1 MKTVAWAA
9 ACAAGIASVSAYADL
24 ATDWCEKA
32 TSIAYQPAA
41 PGTSGTPATT
51 GSRLVT
57 LAHLA
62 MFEAVNSIDR
72 RYRPFYKYVDA
83 DPQASREAALSAAA
97 RGVLVKSSSN
107 PEKAKEFEAFH
118 QAVLAK
124 IPDGPAK
131 AAGIAV
137 GERAAESMLAARAND
152 GVDTVNDYRPATTPG
167 VYVPTQMPVAINW
180 FKVKPFALARAD
192 QFRAPAPYA
201 LASPEWA
208 RDYNEVKRM
217 GAKAGSARSEEQT
230 RIAKFW
236 EFTGPGTYM
245 PLATGIVKAKS
256 TDLTDSAR
264 ALALVSMAGHDAAI
278 AVFDSK
284 YAYNFWR
291 PVTAI
296 RNGDRDGN
304 DATDRDER
312 WEPFIPTPMH
322 PEYPCAHCTMQGA
335 AAAALRGLYG
345 NEFEEVKLV
354 STSAPGIERRFTKL
368 TDYVDE
374 VVNARVYDGVHYRT
388 SGEAGAELGRRVGEY
403 TFANYLTPVR

>member
-1 MKTVAWAA
+1 MRAIAWAA
-9 ACAAGIASVSAYADL
+9 AFAAGVVCITARADL

-32 TSIAYQPAA
+32 TSIAYQAA
-41 PGTSGTPATT
+41 PGTPATT

-57 LAHLA
+57 MAHVA

-72 RYRPFYKYVDA
+72 RYAPYKAYVEA

-97 RGVLVKSSSN
+97 RGVLVKSSLN
-107 PEKAKEFEAFH
+107 PEKTKEFEAFH

-137 GERAAESMLAARAND
+137 GERAAESILAERAND
-152 GVDTVNDYRPATTPG
+152 GSDAVNDYRPATTPG

-180 FKVKPFALARAD
+180 FKVKPFAMARAD
-192 QFRAPAPYA
+192 QFRSPPPYA
-201 LASPEWA
+201 LTSPEWA
-208 RDYNEVKRM
+208 RDFNEVKRM
-217 GAKAGSARSEEQT
+217 GAKAGSARNDEQS

-245 PLATGIVKAKS
+245 PLATGIVKQKS
-256 TDLTDSAR
+256 ADLTDSAR
-264 ALALVSMAGHDAAI
+264 VLALVSMASFDAGI
-278 AVFDSK
+278 AVFDAK

-335 AAAALRGLYG
+335 AAAALRGVYG
-345 NEFEEVKLV
+345 NEFAEVRLA
-354 STSAPGIERRFTKL
+354 STSAPGVERRFTRL

-403 TFANYLTPVR
+403 TFANYLRPAR

>member
-1 MKTVAWAA
+1 MRAIAWAA
-9 ACAAGIASVSAYADL
+9 ACAAGLVCISARADL

-32 TSIAYQPAA
+32 TSIAYQAA
-41 PGTSGTPATT
+41 PGTPSTT
-51 GSRLVT
+51 GSRIVT
-57 LAHLA
+57 MAHVA

-72 RYRPFYKYVDA
+72 RYAPYKAYVEA

-97 RGVLVKSSSN
+97 HAVLVKSSLN
-107 PEKAKEFEAFH
+107 PDKAREYEAFH

-137 GERAAESMLAARAND
+137 GERAAESILAERAND
-152 GVDTVNDYRPATTPG
+152 GSNPVNDYRPATTPG
-167 VYVPTQMPVAINW
+167 VYVPTQMPAAINW
-180 FKVKPFALARAD
+180 FKVKPFAMARAD
-192 QFRAPAPYA
+192 QFRSPPPYA

-208 RDYNEVKRM
+208 RDFNEVKRM
-217 GAKAGSARSEEQT
+217 GAKAGSARNDEQS

-245 PLATGIVKAKS
+245 PLATGIVKQKS
-256 TDLTDSAR
+256 ADLTDSAR
-264 ALALVSMAGHDAAI
+264 VLALVSMASFDAAI
-278 AVFDSK
+278 AVFDAK

-304 DATDRDER
+304 DATDRDDR
-312 WEPFIPTPMH
+312 WESFIPTPMH

-335 AAAALRGLYG
+335 AAAALRGVYG
-345 NEFEEVKLV
+345 NEFAEVRLV
-354 STSAPGIERRFTKL
+354 STSAPGVERGFTRL

-374 VVNARVYDGVHYRT
+374 VVNARIYDGVHYRA

-403 TFANYLTPVR
+403 TVAQYLKPAR